1 MIRATQVWA
10 TIILLC
16 LATLVLKGLG
26 PFLLGARCI
35 PKRLLP
41 VVVLLPPALVAALVV
56 TAVVHPASA
65 GISVDAA
72 VIVGLAV
79 AMIALLFRLPLAL
92 VLAAAAL
99 AAAGFR
105 VIT

>member
-26 PFLLGARCI
+26 PFLLGARGI

-41 VVVLLPPALVAALVV
+41 VVVLLPAALVTALVV
-56 TAVVHPASA
+56 TAVVQRTPA
-65 GISVDAA
+65 GTSVDVAA
-72 VIVGLAV
+72 IVGLAV
-79 AMIALLFRLPLAL
+79 PINALLVRIPLTLERAGPPLAP
-92 VLAAAAL
+92 
-99 AAAGFR
+99 AGFR
-105 VIT
+105 VLT

>member
-16 LATLVLKGLG
+16 LATLVMKGLG
-26 PFLLGARCI
+26 PFLLGARGI

-41 VVVLLPPALVAALVV
+41 VVVLLPSALVTALVV
-56 TAVVHPASA
+56 SAVVQPTSA
-65 GISVDAA
+65 GTSVDVAR
-72 VIVGLAV
+72 IVGLAV
-79 AMIALLFRLPLAL
+79 ALIAVLFRLPLIL

-105 VIT
+105 LLT

>member
-10 TIILLC
+10 TIILLS

-26 PFLLGARCI
+26 PFLLGARGI

-41 VVVLLPPALVAALVV
+41 VVVLLPSALVTALVIS
-56 TAVVHPASA
+56 AVVQPTSA

-72 VIVGLAV
+72 RIVGLAV
-79 AMIALLFRLPLAL
+79 AMIAILFRLPLSL

-105 VIT
+105 VLT

>member
-10 TIILLC
+10 TIILLSI
-16 LATLVLKGLG
+16 ATLVLKGVG
-26 PFLLGARCI
+26 PFLLGARAI

-41 VVVLLPPALVAALVV
+41 VVVLLPAALVTALIV
-56 TAVVHPASA
+56 NAVVEPSSA
-65 GISVDAA
+65 GISVDPAL
-72 VIVGLAV
+72 IVGLAV
-79 AMIALLFRLPLAL
+79 AMIALLVRLPLAL

-105 VIT
+105 LLT